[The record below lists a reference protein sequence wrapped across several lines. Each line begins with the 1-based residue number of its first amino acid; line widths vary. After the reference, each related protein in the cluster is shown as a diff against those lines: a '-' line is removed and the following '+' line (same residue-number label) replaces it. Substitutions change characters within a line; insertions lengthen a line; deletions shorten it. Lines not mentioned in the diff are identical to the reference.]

1 MHQVGWVAC
10 VAACASRQELDPV
23 GPRMDTSR
31 ATITWHAVDAD
42 GSDEPRVALT
52 FALADHAIAHDVLLG
67 TMASD
72 CKVGVDGPRQA
83 FIACPDAMVHW
94 DVVVDG
100 HAVVITR
107 VDSFYEPVRE
117 RRRDLVRIASP
128 ATSLVLVPGP
138 APVHRDP
145 GEP

>member
-1 MHQVGWVAC
+1 MHWVGC
-10 VAACASRQELDPV
+10 VACASQQKLEPV
-23 GPRMDTSR
+23 RPSTDTLR
-31 ATITWHAVDAD
+31 ATITWHAVDVD
-42 GSDEPRVALT
+42 SSDEPRVALT
-52 FALADHAIAHDVLLG
+52 FALADRTIAHDVLLG

-72 CKVGVDGPRQA
+72 CKAGVDGPRQS

-94 DVVVDG
+94 DLVVDG
-100 HAVVITR
+100 HGVVITR

-117 RRRDLVRIASP
+117 RRRELVRIASP

-138 APVHRDP
+138 TPVYRNP